1 MNLCLSAIVLLA
13 AQALPAEVPSPMSAA
28 IAAVLQPYVDRRELA
43 GAVALVADRE
53 RVLATVAVGWADV
66 AQQRPMASDATFWIA
81 SMTKPITATAVMM
94 LVDEGKLALDD
105 PVEQY
110 LPEFRGQMV
119 VQERDENHVLLERA
133 THPFTIREA
142 LSHTAGLAFSSPLER
157 PTLDLLPLEWAV
169 KSYACMPLE
178 HQPATQYMYSNEG
191 INTAAR
197 VLEVVTGQAFE
208 DFLQARLLTPLGMT
222 DTTFWPSPE
231 QVARLATVYKPNET
245 GDGLEASR
253 SVHVRYPLE
262 QRDGRYPMPGG
273 GLFSTAADVA
283 VFGQMLANGGVWQ
296 GRRYLSEAVVA
307 EMTKR
312 QTAPEMDTS
321 YGLGCTVS
329 EFAFGH
335 GGALAT
341 NLTIERQ
348 SGRVLVWLVQH
359 QGFPGAG
366 GEALGAFH
374 QVARGG

>member
-1 MNLCLSAIVLLA
+1 
-13 AQALPAEVPSPMSAA
+13 MSAA
-28 IAAVLQPYVDRRELA
+28 ITAALQPYVDRHELA

-53 RVLATVAVGWADV
+53 QVLSTVCVGWSNIAS
-66 AQQRPMASDATFWIA
+66 QHPMAADATFWIA

-94 LVDEGKLALDD
+94 LVDEGKLKLDD

-110 LPEFRGQMV
+110 LPEFLGQLV
-119 VQERDENHVLLERA
+119 VRERDEDQVLLGKP

-178 HQPATQYMYSNEG
+178 HQPATQYLYSNEG

-197 VLEVVTGQAFE
+197 VLEVVTGQAYE
-208 DFLQARLLTPLGMT
+208 EFLQEHLLTPLGMT
-222 DTTFWPSPE
+222 ETTFWPSEE

-245 GDGLEASR
+245 GNGLEPSR
-253 SVHVRYPLE
+253 SVHLKYPLDDRE
-262 QRDGRYPMPGG
+262 GRYPMPGG

-283 VFGQMLANGGVWQ
+283 VFGQMLANGGVWR
-296 GRRYLSEAVVA
+296 GRRYLSKAALA
-307 EMTKR
+307 EMTRR
-312 QTAPEMDTS
+312 QTALEMETS

-329 EFAFGH
+329 DFAFGH

-341 NLTIERQ
+341 NLTIERE
-348 SGRVLVWLVQH
+348 SGRILVWLVQH
-359 QGFPGAG
+359 QGYPGAG

-374 QVARGG
+374 AAARG